1 MVEPTH
7 PPFIPR
13 THVML
18 LDPAKIDRIIG
29 PMYAGFAAGIQ
40 YILPNGYPENS
51 IVVSGAPGARWAH
64 IVA

>member
-1 MVEPTH
+1 
-7 PPFIPR
+7 
-13 THVML
+13 ML